1 MKIKKNE
8 IMDYVP
14 IDDTSMA
21 VNNPENGDTHFL
33 EGTAYAI
40 MQEIL
45 EGKDSLDALTASLA
59 EKYDAPEDVIRQDV
73 ADFLEELIAKKV
85 VLPA

>member
-8 IMDYVP
+8 IMDYIP
-14 IDDTSMA
+14 IDDISMA

-45 EGKDSLDALTASLA
+45 EGKNSLEALTASLS
-59 EKYDAPEDVIRQDV
+59 EKYEAPEDVIRQDV
-73 ADFLEELIAKKV
+73 ADFLEELLAKKV
-85 VLPA
+85 VLPT

>member
-8 IMDYVP
+8 IMDYIP
-14 IDDTSMA
+14 IDDISMA

-45 EGKDSLDALTASLA
+45 EGKDSLEALTASLS
-59 EKYDAPEDVIRQDV
+59 EKYEAPEDVIRQDV
-73 ADFLEELIAKKV
+73 ADFLEELLTKKV
-85 VLPA
+85 VLPT

>member
-8 IMDYVP
+8 IMDYIP
-14 IDDTSMA
+14 IDDISMA

-45 EGKDSLDALTASLA
+45 EGKDSLEALTASLS
-59 EKYDAPEDVIRQDV
+59 EKYEAPEDVIRHDI